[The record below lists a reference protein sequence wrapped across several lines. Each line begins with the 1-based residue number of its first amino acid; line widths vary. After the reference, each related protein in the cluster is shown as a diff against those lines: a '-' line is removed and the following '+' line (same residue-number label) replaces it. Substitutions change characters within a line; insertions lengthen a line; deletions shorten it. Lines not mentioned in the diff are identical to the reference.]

1 MKLILITLVALVVGL
16 MVACSSSGTAQNEP
30 TPNLEATV
38 EALVDKELETRLWS
52 VADSL
57 MADTVAAC

>member
-1 MKLILITLVALVVGL
+1 MKLVLITLVALVVKL
-16 MVACSSSGTAQNEP
+16 MVACSSSGTVQNEP
-30 TPNLEATV
+30 TPKLEATV